1 MNTIAQYELGY
12 LTYSEFL
19 SEFPL
24 SISESQEC
32 LFGSKCIQ
40 FYVGVVLG
48 MNDSRYYVQSY
59 GGDCYEIDERY
70 CIEDTSVED
79 GENPFI
85 AFLA

>member
-1 MNTIAQYELGY
+1 MNAITQYEQGY

-19 SEFPL
+19 SEFPV
-24 SISESQEC
+24 SISESQEF

-48 MNDSRYYVQSY
+48 TNVSRFYVQSY
-59 GGDCYEIDERY
+59 GGDQFEDVERN
-70 CIEDTSVED
+70 CFEDKSVED